1 MFSRFFVAIACV
13 SLLSCSSSNSG
24 PAKPKKIQDNQ
35 GPVALQVFPDSND
48 VFLSTLST
56 IVFQFD
62 EQLNTSGNYLDDGVK
77 LKVAD
82 SLLLNITGDEESS
95 IQGAVL
101 RDRRFTAREE
111 TYVRSAFDE
120 ISSLEKEITATAL
133 FISPTTSAR
142 FSLNTAYLLTLGAP
156 LRDLSDI
163 QSINPISGEKENGN
177 FLQEIEY
184 EFVTRDGAWTSSE
197 SLLSTLSLIGEPKFV
212 SNTTD
217 SFVIFKAL
225 RTIPDTTST
234 LIGLYGLRYDNV
246 LEVWDSNAFVIDD
259 YPISDNASYDPN
271 SEGFNDYFDSDRGDV
286 SEFDVS
292 VSGNNIIVAFLQE
305 PDSGAPSRV
314 FVRLFDEVWKARL
327 MVGDNESSDRLKNMQ
342 LAPADVGVYVTW
354 LNEGGGSTE
363 KQVNFDVLMFSEQQE
378 TGLISLTKTFGDFNL
393 PSELSNVSNNTEN
406 VKVTKLVN
414 ANTLLVSHT
423 EIAGEARLL
432 SFKADADLLSFK
444 EDIERYNLELK
455 NCDDQQDDGKK
466 VKCKNA
472 LIEPEFSWT
481 SEELT
486 VPGIPIQAEF
496 SLSINESS
504 EGFIAWK
511 QMDTSVFNVYT
522 RRFDGN
528 RWGTSELME
537 FDDRGDVGFLDLEVT
552 SDGHAI
558 LAWSSDNGDGSF
570 SLQARAYVFDDNE
583 RARNFA
589 ASRLLS
595 ASLRDTVTRG
605 FLVTDNEGNANLAVL
620 LQNDSFLNYRYR
632 DNKLTSQ
639 AWDEQDPVTSN
650 FQTKTAMFLENIAED
665 GRMALLWTEITNGNF
680 VLQSSIF
687 KEEAN
692 N

>member
-1 MFSRFFVAIACV
+1 
-13 SLLSCSSSNSG
+13 
-24 PAKPKKIQDNQ
+24 
-35 GPVALQVFPDSND
+35 
-48 VFLSTLST
+48 
-56 IVFQFD
+56 
-62 EQLNTSGNYLDDGVK
+62 
-77 LKVAD
+77 
-82 SLLLNITGDEESS
+82 
-95 IQGAVL
+95 
-101 RDRRFTAREE
+101 
-111 TYVRSAFDE
+111 
-120 ISSLEKEITATAL
+120 
-133 FISPTTSAR
+133 
-142 FSLNTAYLLTLGAP
+142 
-156 LRDLSDI
+156 
-163 QSINPISGEKENGN
+163 
-177 FLQEIEY
+177 
-184 EFVTRDGAWTSSE
+184 
-197 SLLSTLSLIGEPKFV
+197 
-212 SNTTD
+212 
-217 SFVIFKAL
+217 
-225 RTIPDTTST
+225 
-234 LIGLYGLRYDNV
+234 
-246 LEVWDSNAFVIDD
+246 
-259 YPISDNASYDPN
+259 
-271 SEGFNDYFDSDRGDV
+271 
-286 SEFDVS
+286 
-292 VSGNNIIVAFLQE
+292 
-305 PDSGAPSRV
+305 
-314 FVRLFDEVWKARL
+314 
-327 MVGDNESSDRLKNMQ
+327 MQ
-342 LAPADVGVYVTW
+342 LAPADIGVYVTW